1 MEKDLNFS
9 SQEKKLL
16 KKAYLLA
23 KSRRSKLYLVGGALR
38 DKITGRKK
46 ESPDFDFCLKTGA
59 INFARALAKKLK
71 AGFVVL
77 DSERGVSRVVRK
89 EAGTIY
95 TFDFTDFR
103 GPTLEDD
110 LLHRDFTINSLA
122 LKLEDIFFSEDI
134 SDSLIDRFN
143 TRDDLKNKVIRMNN
157 GDVFK
162 EDPLRILRAFS
173 FACILGFKIEQNTLK
188 AAKRERS
195 KLSGVSGERLRDELF
210 KVFGGAKTCDYLKKM
225 DELGILEVIFPE
237 IKKMRG
243 IGQGPYHHLDV
254 WQHTLESVKQLE
266 EIYLEFKNKDIQA
279 YLNEEISSE
288 RRRYALLK
296 FGAFL
301 HDIGKP
307 AALRHIK
314 GKTIFHGHERMGLN
328 LTGEIIKRL
337 KLSNDE
343 AKALFKMVLWHLRP
357 GYLADSENPS
367 ERAKF
372 RYFRDAGREA
382 LGILLLSLA
391 DQRATKGPLTTNA
404 ARLQH
409 ERVVARLIRE
419 YLRKSKEK
427 KKPRLV
433 NGDDIMKRFKLKPS
447 VLIGK
452 VLAQIEELQ
461 AIGKISSK
469 QEALKE
475 AAKLIRK

>member
-1 MEKDLNFS
+1 MGTNLNFS

-16 KKAYLLA
+16 KKVCLLA
-23 KSRRSKLYLVGGALR
+23 KNRRSRLYLVGGALR

-46 ESPDFDFCLKTGA
+46 ESPDFDFCLKKGA

-71 AGFVVL
+71 AGFVIL
-77 DSERGVSRVVRK
+77 DSERGVSRVVKK
-89 EAGTIY
+89 EAGTVY
-95 TFDFTDFR
+95 TLDFTDFR
-103 GPTLEDD
+103 GATLNDD

-122 LKLEDIFFSEDI
+122 LGLEDIFNQKILSPNV
-134 SDSLIDRFN
+134 IDPYN
-143 TRDDLKNKVIRMNN
+143 GGRDLNKKIIKMNHPAI
-157 GDVFK
+157 FK

-173 FACILGFKIEQNTLK
+173 LACIFGFKIEENTLK
-188 AAKRERS
+188 AAKREKS
-195 KLSGVSGERLRDELF
+195 KLQGVSGERLRDELF
-210 KVFGGAKTCDYLKKM
+210 KVFGGAKTYDYLKKM

-243 IGQGPYHHLDV
+243 IGQGAYHHLDV
-254 WQHTLESVKQLE
+254 WQHTLETVKQLE
-266 EIYLEFKNKDIQA
+266 EIYLELKDKDIQA
-279 YLNEEISSE
+279 YLNEELSSE
-288 RRRYALLK
+288 RKRYALLK

-328 LTGEIIKRL
+328 LTGEIIKRI

-343 AKALFKMVLWHLRP
+343 AKALFKIVLWHLRP

-372 RYFRDAGREA
+372 RYFRDTGREA
-382 LGILLLSLA
+382 LEILLLSLA

-433 NGDDIMKRFKLKPS
+433 NGDDIMRKFKLKPS

-469 QEALKE
+469 QEALKL
-475 AAKLIRK
+475 AAKLIKK